1 MSRIPP
7 LAAARDV
14 SVSANFFAVPL
25 ISTSFPTSIMSA
37 FATLRN
43 VARAAGPARLV
54 SGMRVSMVS
63 SIARPMVAKAAG
75 VRAFSASTARLG
87 SGTSDVSLSQKLQE
101 ELKYE
106 QEAIA
111 ETANTTPDFL
121 KSFLEQGVW
130 SIQDVRGN
138 DEVTLT
144 RKFGDENIRIMFSIA
159 DIQSEE
165 PFEEDTEGDEDT
177 EAPIFPL
184 RASLSITKSNGPGA
198 LNVDMVCQEGTLV
211 IENISYYDD
220 AKLGTELT
228 AEADWSRRGLYIG
241 PQFDTLDV
249 GVQDEFEKF
258 LQERGVNESVAA
270 FIPEYAAYKEQQ
282 EYVKWLSKVKS
293 FIDL

>member
-1 MSRIPP
+1 
-7 LAAARDV
+7 
-14 SVSANFFAVPL
+14 
-25 ISTSFPTSIMSA
+25 MSA